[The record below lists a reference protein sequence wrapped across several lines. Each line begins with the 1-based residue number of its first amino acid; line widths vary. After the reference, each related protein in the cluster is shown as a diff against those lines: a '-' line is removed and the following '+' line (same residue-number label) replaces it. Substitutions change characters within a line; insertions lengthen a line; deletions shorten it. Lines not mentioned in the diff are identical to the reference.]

1 MYGACSTWHRKLHA
15 SVGLE
20 ISLQLTTWE
29 VTVVNESDVVEEYD
43 VKVEPVDFVNTVM
56 NFCVW

>member
-1 MYGACSTWHRKLHA
+1 M
-15 SVGLE
+15 
-20 ISLQLTTWE
+20 
-29 VTVVNESDVVEEYD
+29 NESDVVEEYD